1 MVCPE
6 SGFSAR
12 LYGGRSRGC
21 CPVGLSSMRMPS
33 SVWQTVGE
41 ICLSQ
46 PDRQSLR
53 CSSVPGEGA
62 YRIPGGIFL
71 LG

>member
-1 MVCPE
+1 MDCPG
-6 SGFSAR
+6 SGCSAR
-12 LYGGRSRGC
+12 LYGGSSWGC
-21 CPVGLSSMRMPS
+21 CSVDVPSMRVPS
-33 SVWQTVGE
+33 SVWQTLGE
-41 ICLSQ
+41 ICPAQ

-53 CSSVPGEGA
+53 CSCGPGEGA